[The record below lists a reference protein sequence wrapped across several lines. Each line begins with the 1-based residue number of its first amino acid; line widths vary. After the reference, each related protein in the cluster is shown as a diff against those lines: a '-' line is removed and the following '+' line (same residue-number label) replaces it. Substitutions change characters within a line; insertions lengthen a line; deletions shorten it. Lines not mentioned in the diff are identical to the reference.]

1 MPRDFPLQDE
11 GPGMNEMFGDLAV
24 MDAEQRD
31 REQNCPGHVASERN
45 PKICGRCGC
54 HIDSLRL
61 DIDDGDFVNRLSGE
75 E

>member
-31 REQNCPGHVASERN
+31 REQNCPGHVAPNYPVDTTTSTSRVWATHGAS
-45 PKICGRCGC
+45 P
-54 HIDSLRL
+54 
-61 DIDDGDFVNRLSGE
+61 
-75 E
+75 